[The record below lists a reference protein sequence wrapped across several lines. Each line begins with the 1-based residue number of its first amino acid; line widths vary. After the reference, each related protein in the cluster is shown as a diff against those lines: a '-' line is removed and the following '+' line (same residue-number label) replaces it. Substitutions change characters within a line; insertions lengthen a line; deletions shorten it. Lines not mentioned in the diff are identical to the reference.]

1 MYTSF
6 QLIKKYLHYYCTA
19 ANGKGHGIHS
29 PFVFDFVWHVLNNK
43 KQYLPPSSIEQV
55 RKELLHD
62 KQIIDIED
70 LGAGSRIETRKQ
82 RAIQQVAVTAVKPKK
97 YSQLFYRLVRHYKP
111 QTIIELGTSLG
122 ITTAYIAMANPA
134 AQVFTIEG
142 STALGDKA
150 KSVFDRLAFNIVQV
164 IQGNFDTE
172 LPVLLQKIE
181 KVNLAYID
189 GNHRYEP
196 TLHYFHQLLMKC
208 GEESILVFDDI
219 HWSAEMEK
227 AWQAIKNHPDVRC
240 TIDIFFLGFAFFRN
254 DFKERQHFTIRF

>member
-142 STALGDKA
+142 STALADKA
-150 KSVFDRLAFNIVQV
+150 K
-164 IQGNFDTE
+164 
-172 LPVLLQKIE
+172 
-181 KVNLAYID
+181 
-189 GNHRYEP
+189 
-196 TLHYFHQLLMKC
+196 
-208 GEESILVFDDI
+208 
-219 HWSAEMEK
+219 
-227 AWQAIKNHPDVRC
+227 
-240 TIDIFFLGFAFFRN
+240 
-254 DFKERQHFTIRF
+254 